1 MERGQY
7 GEGEGDT
14 HVEGIYTERRNTERE
29 HTPDRR
35 LYEKEREDVERG
47 HTRRENIDG
56 EVTQTGRRL
65 H

>member
-1 MERGQY
+1 MERG
-7 GEGEGDT
+7 
-14 HVEGIYTERRNTERE
+14 
-29 HTPDRR
+29 HTAERR

-65 H
+65 HGEKTTQRGNYTG